1 MRYEKEFV
9 VGIVFVAVLCG
20 LGTETYGRSG
30 AERLCLRRAVRPD
43 RNHKRADGGR
53 GDVTQRSRFVDPL
66 RYGMLSAGTRRR
78 PAVQAAG
85 GRRVRTGQGG
95 FSTRSRRVESAV
107 RFRTAGC
114 GCALRRFSRQTE
126 TARKYVRHLA
136 ERCAVAASGVGC
148 GPLDDFRR
156 FEPVGLRFSAADGGV
171 AERFLG
177 LRNGDPQRENAVGA
191 A

>member
-30 AERLCLRRAVRPD
+30 AERLCLRRALRPD

-78 PAVQAAG
+78 PAVQAD
-85 GRRVRTGQGG
+85 
-95 FSTRSRRVESAV
+95 
-107 RFRTAGC
+107 
-114 GCALRRFSRQTE
+114 
-126 TARKYVRHLA
+126 RKSV
-136 ERCAVAASGVGC
+136 V
-148 GPLDDFRR
+148 
-156 FEPVGLRFSAADGGV
+156 
-171 AERFLG
+171 
-177 LRNGDPQRENAVGA
+177 
-191 A
+191 